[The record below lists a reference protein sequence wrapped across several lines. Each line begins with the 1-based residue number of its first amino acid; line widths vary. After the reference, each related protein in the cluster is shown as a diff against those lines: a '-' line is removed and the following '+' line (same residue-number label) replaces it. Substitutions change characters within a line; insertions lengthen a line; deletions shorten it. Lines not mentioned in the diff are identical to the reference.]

1 MKGYVIKSISCDGIY
16 YLCNG
21 WNKHKTYWVEYKKI
35 DKAIFKTIGQA
46 KASLTKLLKIMEDYK
61 EDNLSVCKIYDNYDI
76 IEIGELK

>member
-1 MKGYVIKSISCDGIY
+1 MRGYVIQSISNEGIY

-21 WNKHKTYWVEYKKI
+21 WNKHKTYWVEYGKL

-46 KASLTKLLKIMEDYK
+46 KSSLTKLLKIMEDYK

-76 IEIGELK
+76 IEIEELK